1 MNGEIVF
8 GEHNKNQRERT
19 STMGR
24 LSGDNSA
31 RSDASKNFRRLTDV
45 LCDVMYSF
53 PDVQPYIRSLPS

>member
-53 PDVQPYIRSLPS
+53 TCS